1 MRRQRFIAAMAL
13 TRSARSSP
21 DCKRPARSIATRC
34 GKRRRLSISSRRL
47 DRTSNSTIR
56 HMAKIWT
63 RPSFRR
69 ESRDAALTPSSD
81 AMLTVAH
88 LTKRF
93 GGLVA
98 VDGVDFTVRA
108 GEVLSVVGPNRAGKS
123 TLFNLITGVWKRD
136 SGRVLF
142 NDKDVTAQPPHR
154 LARIGMART
163 FQNIRL
169 FAHLNALENVMTGL
183 VATRKSGV
191 LDALLCS
198 PRDRRER
205 GELVEEAENLLDWVG
220 VGENRFRLPDH
231 LPYGDQSKVE
241 IARAVGL
248 KPKLLILDEPT
259 AGMVS
264 KEAHGVIDLI
274 AQLRARGVA
283 MLLIEHN
290 MNVVMSASDRI
301 VVIRSGQKI
310 AEGLPAQIR
319 ADPVVIEAYLG
330 VDE

>member
-1 MRRQRFIAAMAL
+1 
-13 TRSARSSP
+13 
-21 DCKRPARSIATRC
+21 
-34 GKRRRLSISSRRL
+34 
-47 DRTSNSTIR
+47 
-56 HMAKIWT
+56 
-63 RPSFRR
+63 
-69 ESRDAALTPSSD
+69 
-81 AMLTVAH
+81 MLTIAH

-108 GEVLSVVGPNRAGKS
+108 GEVLSVVGPNGAGKT
-123 TLFNLITGVWKRD
+123 TLFNLITGVLKPD

-142 NDKDVTAQPPHR
+142 NDKDVTGLPPHR

-183 VATRKSGV
+183 VATRKSSV

-198 PRDRRER
+198 PRDRRDR
-205 GELVEEAENLLDWVG
+205 AELVEEAEALLDWIG
-220 VGENRFRLPDH
+220 VGENRFRLPAH
-231 LPYGDQSKVE
+231 LPYGDQRKVE
-241 IARAVGL
+241 IARALGL
-248 KPKLLILDEPT
+248 QPKLLILDEPT

-274 AQLRARGVA
+274 AQLRGRGVA

-310 AEGLPAQIR
+310 AEGLPAAIR

>member
-1 MRRQRFIAAMAL
+1 
-13 TRSARSSP
+13 
-21 DCKRPARSIATRC
+21 
-34 GKRRRLSISSRRL
+34 
-47 DRTSNSTIR
+47 
-56 HMAKIWT
+56 
-63 RPSFRR
+63 
-69 ESRDAALTPSSD
+69 
-81 AMLTVAH
+81 
-88 LTKRF
+88 
-93 GGLVA
+93 
-98 VDGVDFTVRA
+98 
-108 GEVLSVVGPNRAGKS
+108 
-123 TLFNLITGVWKRD
+123 LFNLITGVLKPD

-142 NDKDVTAQPPHR
+142 NDKDVTGMPPHR
-154 LARIGMART
+154 MARIGMART

-198 PRDRRER
+198 ARDRRDR
-205 GELVEEAENLLDWVG
+205 AELVEQAEALLDWVG
-220 VGENRFRLPDH
+220 VGENRLRLPAH
-231 LPYGDQSKVE
+231 LPYGDQRKVE
-241 IARAVGL
+241 IARALGL
-248 KPKLLILDEPT
+248 QPKLLILDEPT

-274 AQLRARGVA
+274 AQLRGRGVA

-310 AEGLPAQIR
+310 AEGLPAAIR

>member
-1 MRRQRFIAAMAL
+1 
-13 TRSARSSP
+13 
-21 DCKRPARSIATRC
+21 
-34 GKRRRLSISSRRL
+34 
-47 DRTSNSTIR
+47 
-56 HMAKIWT
+56 
-63 RPSFRR
+63 
-69 ESRDAALTPSSD
+69 
-81 AMLTVAH
+81 MLTIAH

-108 GEVLSVVGPNRAGKS
+108 GEVLSVVGPNGAGKT
-123 TLFNLITGVWKRD
+123 TLFNLITGVLRPD

-142 NDKDVTAQPPHR
+142 NDRDVTGLPPHR
-154 LARIGMART
+154 LARPGMART

-183 VATRKSGV
+183 VATRQSSV
-191 LDALLCS
+191 FDALLCS
-198 PRDRRER
+198 ARDRRDR
-205 GELVEEAENLLDWVG
+205 AELVEEAEALLDWVG
-220 VGENRFRLPDH
+220 VCENRFRLPAH
-231 LPYGDQSKVE
+231 LPYGDQRKVE
-241 IARAVGL
+241 IARALGL
-248 KPKLLILDEPT
+248 QPKLLILDEPT

-310 AEGLPAQIR
+310 AEGLPAAIR
-319 ADPVVIEAYLG
+319 ADPVVIEAYLR